1 MNRQVI
7 KNRIRKILAYLF
19 TALIFLLISGFLV
32 LQMPPVQN
40 WLAARF
46 LRNFTEVVGF
56 PSTVKGFRMLW
67 FDRLELTGVSVYD
80 LEGNRMI
87 GAKEILINFKLS
99 QLLENNNVNIDGIY
113 VDSAHVYLTKIHE
126 SDTSRDLNIN
136 VFINRINEGYSSGGT
151 GTGKPPRINI
161 GEAFLNQSQFT
172 YINQDQDTIR
182 NGFDYNH
189 FSLAVDEGHLN
200 SFVVLGDTTEFFVRT
215 LITQDLKTK
224 FRVNQ
229 LSTFFRISQGG
240 MEFTGLNLQAGEST
254 ISDTVVF
261 RYNGLRELND
271 FVSKV
276 KIHANLTNTTIH
288 PKDLNFFAP
297 GVNRITQP
305 LKLSGIFNGRVD
317 KFKFSK
323 MQLGIGNTNLNGS
336 LDMEGLPNFNETFIN
351 LNVQNSIFDPR
362 DFAFLFND
370 RTLNRLRPLGVL
382 RMHGQFLGYPTDFV
396 ANGTF
401 ASKLGTI
408 RSDINL
414 KVNEENIDYSIYKGK
429 LSLTSFDLGQ
439 YLGDTTFYQRVSL
452 NGQISGKGLTQRTAD
467 FLLNGKISS
476 IGINGYNYTNITTD
490 ARFATGLFR
499 GLVKINDPNLEL
511 TVRGSMDLRDQ
522 RNEIKFQ
529 AQLDTAYLHRLKLSR
544 DSLFLHATVEAD
556 IQGLTLDSLRGTA
569 NVHNLV
575 VLYKDQELSLDD
587 IQLDA
592 QRDKSNRLFRVQ
604 STLVDVEAKGN
615 YYFSDISSD
624 VETLVKEILLNLK
637 NDKQQIAEYYSQKVR
652 RPKSYQA
659 QLAINLKD
667 IKPITDLFNVDL
679 SLSPNTKFD
688 GKFTSGRTT
697 IFNIYSEFD
706 SLKYEGKTFVN
717 SNIELTV
724 SKITDSTSVLSM
736 LTVTSDKQI
745 LNKNLQTKN
754 LLAEA
759 IWNRNHIDFSL
770 DADHEGQS
778 NYMRLQGGVD
788 FQQDST
794 VISMLPSE
802 LQLLERKWSFARDNY
817 IAINGSDWTFSNL
830 ALLNEQQSIKLDGQI
845 SKDPSKVI
853 SLYID
858 SLELSLF
865 NVLTNKKIAGVTDA
879 HINMSN
885 FYRKPVIQNDLS
897 IKNFTVDDFLI
908 GDVTGKNQWDTVEH
922 KLDMN
927 LFIDRMGTR
936 MVNVAGDYNPSRE
949 YSPLNLTANLDK
961 AELNIVQPFLE
972 EFFTQIGGTV
982 SGEFKITGELT
993 EPDIRGEGNVSDG
1006 QIMINYLKTLYRFT
1020 GTIGLTPTSIFFKDI
1035 ELSDILRNKGRLNGA
1050 ITHQAFSNMAINMD
1064 ADFRNFQVLNT
1075 SMKDNSLF
1083 YGQAYATGDVNFSGL
1098 LSNLRISSNAR
1109 TEKNTRIYVPLNG
1122 SSSVNKKEF
1131 ITFVNF
1137 KDSTY
1142 TKAAQQ
1148 NIRKKVNITG
1158 LSFDL
1163 NLDVTPDAYCEIIFD
1178 MKSGDIIRGRGVGD
1192 LRLQLDTKGEFNM
1205 FGPFEFTEGWYN
1217 FTLYDIINKEF
1228 IIKKGSRIT
1237 WYGDPY
1243 KATVDIDATYNQLA
1257 SFAPLVTMNDP
1268 SVSITESPQLQRRY
1282 PVMVLLTLDGP
1293 MLSPEINFDITA
1305 KDLPKNVQTNTQ
1317 AINLD
1322 LLFTAFKNKLD
1333 EQELKRQ
1340 VFSLIVLRKFSP
1352 AESLSTS
1359 GSVVNS
1365 LSELFSNQLS
1375 HWMSQVDED
1384 LVVDVDIG
1392 SMDAESFNT
1401 FQLRMSYTFLNG
1413 RLRVTGD
1420 GTYNTSNSATTSTGT
1435 QQNPSSLAGDW
1446 TVDYMLTADGK
1457 LRVKMY
1463 SRTNV
1468 NPILSSV
1475 NNQTA
1480 MTTGASIIHTQSF
1493 NEIKDLWI
1501 SERKKRKKQQQS
1513 SSEDKANNNTD
1524 AIKEEDD
1531 GTE

>member
-19 TALIFLLISGFLV
+19 TALIFLFISGFLV

-40 WLAARF
+40 WLASRF
-46 LRNFTEVVGF
+46 LKDFTKVVGF

-67 FDRLELTGVSVYD
+67 FDRLELTGVNVYD

-99 QLLENNNVNIDGIY
+99 QLIQGRDVNIDGIY

-126 SDTSRDLNIN
+126 TDTSRDLNIN
-136 VFINRINEGYSSGGT
+136 VFIDRINQGYSSGGGT
-151 GTGKPPRINI
+151 GTGKPPKINI
-161 GEAFLNQSQFT
+161 GEAFLNHSQFT

-224 FRVNQ
+224 FKVNQ
-229 LSTFFRISQGG
+229 LSTFFRISQLG
-240 MEFTGLNLQAGEST
+240 MEFNGLNLQAGEST
-254 ISDTVVF
+254 ISDTIIF
-261 RYNGLRELND
+261 RYNGHGALND
-271 FVSKV
+271 FVNKV
-276 KIHANLTNTTIH
+276 KIHANFTKTIID
-288 PKDLNFFAP
+288 PKDLDFFAP

-305 LKLSGIFNGRVD
+305 LTLSGEFNGKVE
-317 KFKFSK
+317 KFKLSK
-323 MQLGIGNTNLNGS
+323 MQLGIGNTNLMGS

-351 LNVQNSIFDPR
+351 LNVQNSKFDPR
-362 DFAFLFND
+362 DLSFLFND
-370 RTLNRLRPLGVL
+370 RTLDRLRPLGIL
-382 RMHGQFLGYPTDFV
+382 SMHGQFLGYPTDFV

-401 ASKLGTI
+401 SGKLGTI
-408 RSDINL
+408 QSDINF
-414 KVNEENIDYSIYKGK
+414 KVNEDNIDFSVYKGK
-429 LSLTSFDLGQ
+429 LSLKSFDLGT
-439 YLGDTTFYQRVSL
+439 YLNDTLFYQRVSL
-452 NGQISGKGLTQRTAD
+452 SGQISGKGLTQRTAD

-476 IGINGYNYTNITTD
+476 IGIKGYNYTNITTD

-511 TVRGSMDLRDQ
+511 TVLGSMDLRDE

-529 AQLDTAYLHRLKLSR
+529 AQLDTAYLNRLKLSR
-544 DSLFLHATVEAD
+544 DSLFLHGTVEAD
-556 IQGLTLDSLRGTA
+556 FRGLTLDSLRGSA
-569 NVHNLV
+569 NVQNLV
-575 VLYKDQELSLDD
+575 VLYQGKELKLDN
-587 IQLDA
+587 IQLNA
-592 QRDKSNRLFRVQ
+592 QREEDHRLFKIQ
-604 STLVDVEAKGN
+604 SSLADVEARGN

-624 VETLVKEILLNLK
+624 VQTLVKEILLNLK
-637 NDKQQIAEYYSQKVR
+637 NDKQQITEYYSQKSR
-652 RPKSYQA
+652 RPKSYEA
-659 QLAINLKD
+659 QIAIDLKN
-667 IKPITDLFNVDL
+667 IKPVTDLFNVDF
-679 SLSPNTKFD
+679 SISPHTKFD

-697 IFNIYSEFD
+697 IFNMYSEFD
-706 SLKYEGKTFVN
+706 SLTFEGKTFIK

-724 SKITDSTSVLSM
+724 SKISDSTSVLSM
-736 LTVTSDKQI
+736 LTVNSDKQI
-745 LNKNLQTKN
+745 LNNNLQTRN

-759 IWNRNHIDFSL
+759 IWNRNHIDFAM
-770 DADHEGQS
+770 DADHDGQT
-778 NYMRLQGGVD
+778 NYMRLRGGVD

-802 LQLLERKWSFARDNY
+802 LQLLERKWNFASNNY
-817 IAINGSDWTFSNL
+817 IAVNGSDWTFSNL
-830 ALLNEQQSIKLDGQI
+830 ALQNEQQSIKLDGQI
-845 SKDPSKVI
+845 SKDPSKII
-853 SLYID
+853 SLNID
-858 SLELSLF
+858 NLELSLF
-865 NVLTNKKIAGVTDA
+865 NVLTNKKIAGITDA
-879 HINMSN
+879 NVSLSN
-885 FYRKPVIQNDLS
+885 YYSEPVIQNDID
-897 IKNFTVDDFLI
+897 IKDFTVDDFLI
-908 GDVTGKNQWDTVEH
+908 GDIRGKNQWDTIAH
-922 KLDMN
+922 KLYID
-927 LFIDRMGTR
+927 LFVERAGARIVDLT
-936 MVNVAGDYNPSRE
+936 GDYNPSRKD
-949 YSPLNLTANLDK
+949 SPLDISAKLDK
-961 AELNIVQPFLE
+961 AELKIAQPFLQE
-972 EFFTQIGGTV
+972 IFTQIGGTI

-993 EPDIRGEGNVSDG
+993 DPEIRGEGNVADG

-1020 GTIGLTPTSIFFKDI
+1020 GIIGLTPTSIFFKDI
-1035 ELSDILRNKGRLNGA
+1035 ELTDILRNKGKLNGA
-1050 ITHQAFSNMAINMD
+1050 VTHRAFSSMQINMD

-1083 YGQAYATGDVNFSGL
+1083 YGQAYATGDVNLSGP

-1137 KDSTY
+1137 KDTTF
-1142 TKAAQQ
+1142 TKTSQQ
-1148 NIRKKVNITG
+1148 SVRKKVNITG

-1257 SFAPLVTMNDP
+1257 SFAPLATMNDP
-1268 SVSITESPQLQRRY
+1268 SINITESPQLQRRY
-1282 PVMVLLTLDGP
+1282 PVMVLLSLDGP

-1305 KDLPKNVQTNTQ
+1305 KDLPKNIQTNTQ

-1333 EQELKRQ
+1333 EQALKRQ

-1420 GTYNTSNSATTSTGT
+1420 GTYNTSNNATTSTGT

-1468 NPILSSV
+1468 NPILSTV

-1493 NEIKDLWI
+1493 NEIRDLWV
-1501 SERKKRKKQQQS
+1501 SERKKRKKQQSQ
-1513 SSEDKANNNTD
+1513 EGTPDTNKD
-1524 AIKEEDD
+1524 AIKEED
-1531 GTE
+1531 GSE